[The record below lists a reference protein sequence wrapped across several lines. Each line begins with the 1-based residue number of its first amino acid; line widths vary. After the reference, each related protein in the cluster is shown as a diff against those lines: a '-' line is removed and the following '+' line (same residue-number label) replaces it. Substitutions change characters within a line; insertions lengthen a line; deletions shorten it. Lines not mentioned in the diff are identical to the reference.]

1 MKSQIFVSI
10 DHIVNLLGRDYDR
23 ELTFPQIFK
32 DSRYSVYPVLIQR
45 GDKRHIVVGA
55 ADAAAHQAA
64 ASPVPFT
71 TYGRYFDWNQGSGYV
86 PTAFASAV
94 RSVTGEDELDIE
106 ATMPTGRFLSL
117 AADGPVSV
125 FGAVGEQPI
134 HLYARSRKQ
143 LETQWRETRDAD
155 VPRLA
160 PFVSSLRFGPEL
172 LTAMSAEPL
181 GFDVLDRLAA
191 AAKLG
196 GIFVSA
202 AFDVEMFAG
211 LRQAVAE
218 DFGVTAYYRPCADD
232 IVVLSA
238 KPLDQLG
245 LRALGVEESLSA
257 ALAKLAAGVTGFQRD
272 HLPIAVFQRL
282 EARGMQLTD
291 ATYCLRR
298 WFDERAGTDLLY
310 FITAANAV
318 LAGVEHAKAFIRRMI
333 GGAISERD
341 LAAVYH
347 QGVADFVAFVGM
359 SGRVMPY
366 FDIIHPGER
375 TLLPAIA
382 GNYPVEPSNKTIK
395 FDMGLLVTD
404 SFGIVRGC
412 SDIARSISFDPN
424 LQAVHDKLRALLVDR
439 LIPSIKPGMSGG
451 EIHRIGVDILRP
463 MSDEL
468 KSCGMLHPDM
478 EIEGYTRDCGHT
490 LQRQTLA
497 TVHFLPGFKETLHA
511 GMLGCTEFVW
521 PIDDKILACED
532 GYYVTADGAIPF
544 TI

>member
-32 DSRYSVYPVLIQR
+32 DSRYSVYPVLTPR
-45 GDKRHIVVGA
+45 GDKRHLVVGA
-55 ADAAAHQAA
+55 ADAAAHTAA

-106 ATMPTGRFLSL
+106 ATMPTGRFRRSPPTVRFRSL
-117 AADGPVSV
+117 VPSGNSRSTSTPGRASNSKPSGGNARCRCAA
-125 FGAVGEQPI
+125 
-134 HLYARSRKQ
+134 AR
-143 LETQWRETRDAD
+143 
-155 VPRLA
+155 